1 MIFLSTV
8 MDEEET
14 NNNNSVEHYDDHGRG
29 LEAAI
34 LLTQSPS
41 LHATVLF
48 ICKRKRRGQRFVTL
62 SLSTSGLQVCN
73 YAGH

>member
-14 NNNNSVEHYDDHGRG
+14 NTNNSVQYYDDHGG

-34 LLTQSPS
+34 
-41 LHATVLF
+41 
-48 ICKRKRRGQRFVTL
+48 
-62 SLSTSGLQVCN
+62 
-73 YAGH
+73 

>member
-14 NNNNSVEHYDDHGRG
+14 NTNNSVEHYDDHGRG

-34 LLTQSPS
+34 LLCLHVHVDITITEASS
-41 LHATVLF
+41 LLSFYNDQCPVVNSTGVL
-48 ICKRKRRGQRFVTL
+48 
-62 SLSTSGLQVCN
+62 
-73 YAGH
+73 

>member
-14 NNNNSVEHYDDHGRG
+14 NNNNSVEYYDDHGRG

-34 LLTQSPS
+34 LLTSPS
-41 LHATVLF
+41 
-48 ICKRKRRGQRFVTL
+48 
-62 SLSTSGLQVCN
+62 
-73 YAGH
+73 